1 MHNSTGTMEITI
13 CINKQQVYEEVM
25 MTTEYMG
32 SKATDAETTYER
44 MSVAEDDKNALERFW
59 NESKNTVC
67 NSLKRMLTSETEDEN
82 GVYNLRLGLSEA
94 FDTNLTG
101 SMQSSL
107 FSFFVLNITS
117 KWCNFMAKNEANGC
131 ALEAATYMDDFLRKA
146 LHKKRPT
153 RPTYQ

>member
-1 MHNSTGTMEITI
+1 MKVNFYID
-13 CINKQQVYEEVM
+13 KAKVYEEVM

-32 SKATDAETTYER
+32 AKATDAEITYER
-44 MSVAEDDKNALERFW
+44 MSVVEDDKNALERFW

-82 GVYNLRLGLSEA
+82 GVYNLSLELSEA

-101 SMQSSL
+101 SMQSGL

-117 KWCNFMAKNEANGC
+117 KWCNFMTKNEANGC
-131 ALEAATYMDDFLRKA
+131 ALEAAIYMDEFLRKA